1 MLGRATSTLAIA
13 VLAIALGFARAAAG
27 DENSLQL
34 GDAPKFQGQDTPAPP
49 HEHEPPEPK
58 PQPAQPPAT
67 PVADPCQVDFIEK
80 SGIVTLDFS
89 DPSRAGQIIKVTL
102 DEIVYAG
109 LFDGSGH
116 LHFEAPMFHPVADL
130 QWPGRGGAVCRRSG
144 VAFEDYGVAYRMALV
159 WDGTYDLRLNVVE
172 PPDGKV
178 GGDDHY
184 ISPGRPNLDLR
195 RGYGYLRSFGRPVAG
210 TSRVWLYILPIIRN
224 PGDDGF
230 YFFIDFASRG
240 NPAQS
245 PYCGGGEF
253 ASPTFRLLHLAS
265 GSLNISRRRIGVADC
280 GKTWSTEEDQWVM
293 VKW

>member
-1 MLGRATSTLAIA
+1 MLSRATSRLAIA
-13 VLAIALGFARAAAG
+13 ALTIALGVAHAAAG

-34 GDAPKFQGQDTPAPP
+34 GDMPKFQGQDTPAP
-49 HEHEPPEPK
+49 HEAPAPK
-58 PQPAQPPAT
+58 PPPTPPPAPA
-67 PVADPCQVDFIEK
+67 PVPTADPCQAEFVEK
-80 SGIVTLDFS
+80 SGIVTLNFA
-89 DPSRAGQIIKVTL
+89 DPARAGQTIKITL
-102 DEIVYAG
+102 DEIVYAA
-109 LFDGSGH
+109 LFDGSGR

-144 VAFEDYGVAYRMALV
+144 VAFEDYGVAYRTALV
-159 WDGTYDLRLNVVE
+159 WDGSYDLRLNVVE

-178 GGDDHY
+178 GGDNHY
-184 ISPGRPNLDLR
+184 IYPGRPNLDLR
-195 RGYGYLRSFGRPVAG
+195 TGYGFLRSFGRPVAG
-210 TSRVWLYILPIIRN
+210 TSRVWLYILPTDRN
-224 PGDDGF
+224 PGDEGF

-240 NPAQS
+240 NPAQP

-280 GKTWSTEEDQWVM
+280 GKTWSAEEDQWVM